1 MVEIIGTP
9 LLGKIPIDIPLRA
22 SFSYFLRNGI
32 IIMWKL
38 LIKTHKSNFFRTCTH
53 KYSKILTVQLY
64 ITDFGKKKLCAV
76 YLAKPLGYVP
86 TV

>member
-22 SFSYFLRNGI
+22 SFSYFLGNGI

-38 LIKTHKSNFFRTCTH
+38 LIKTQKSIFFTNCTN
-53 KYSKILTVQLY
+53 KYSKILTVQSY
-64 ITDFGKKKLCAV
+64 ITEIFRFS
-76 YLAKPLGYVP
+76 
-86 TV
+86 